1 MPMTVLR
8 MQVLKACR
16 HLLSEQNRDP
26 YAPAYGC
33 FDRRYWGWKLA
44 DFPDATFQRNVYPLS
59 WLLRNPDPDFSIS
72 SDFLTEAVKAGLSYT
87 SDIQHPN
94 GSFDQAFPWEQS
106 FGATAFLLHPLLE
119 AYRAVGSGCTTEF
132 RGKIEDCLRRAAEFL
147 CRHEELH
154 GRISN
159 HIAGAALSLLHCG
172 NHFAELRY
180 RERAVSL
187 LEGLLKD
194 QSEEGWFPEYGGADP
209 GYQTLCLHYLAG
221 IYRLRPDDRLRKA
234 LVRSV
239 EFLSWFAHPD
249 GSFGGEYG
257 SRRTAVFYPGGLA
270 VLAPEIP
277 LARTLLGYM
286 MGSIA
291 EGRTVTLD
299 DVDTANIAPL
309 LENYLTVVDMGS
321 IAREDGKTLL
331 PCQTDDARR
340 DFAEAGIYVRGTAR
354 YFALFGASNGGTLK
368 VFNRGERKAIWN
380 DGGYVGQTPSGKY
393 VTTQVTDL
401 DRTRTL
407 TEDGIGLET
416 AFYLMPRT
424 FPTPAA
430 FLLLRLMNLT
440 VMRSIRLGNWIKKR
454 LVRLL
459 MTGNHPV
466 PLKLTKTVKFGSE
479 TITVTDRIHGP
490 LELRWLEHGQPF
502 VAIHMASARYFEG
515 ASGNA
520 TWVPRRIDVD
530 ALRRSG
536 ECENQ
541 FKI

>member
-8 MQVLKACR
+8 MQVWKACR

-72 SDFLTEAVKAGLSYT
+72 SDILTEAVKAGLSYT

-119 AYRAVGSGCTTEF
+119 AYRAVEPGCTVEF
-132 RGKIEDCLRRAAEFL
+132 RGKIESSLRRAAEFL
-147 CRHEELH
+147 CRHDELH

-172 NHFAELRY
+172 NHFSEPRY

-187 LEGLLKD
+187 LEELLEN

-221 IYRLRPDDRLRKA
+221 VNRLRPDERLRKA
-234 LVRSV
+234 LERSV

-277 LARTLLGYM
+277 LARTLLSYM

-291 EGRTVTLD
+291 EGHTVTLD
-299 DVDTANIAPL
+299 DVDAANIAPL
-309 LENYLTVVDMGS
+309 LENYLTAVDMGS
-321 IAREDGKTLL
+321 IDPEDGKTLL
-331 PCQTDDARR
+331 PCQAGEARR
-340 DFAEAGIYVRGTAR
+340 DYTAAGIYARGTAR
-354 YFALFGASNGGTLK
+354 YYALFGASNGGVLK
-368 VFNRGERKAIWN
+368 VFDRRERKAIWN
-380 DGGYVGQTPSGKY
+380 DGGYVGETAEGAY
-393 VTTQVTDL
+393 ITTQVTDPN
-401 DRTRTL
+401 RSCTL
-407 TEDGIGLET
+407 TEDSIGLET
-416 AFYLMPRT
+416 VFCLMPRSL
-424 FPTPAA
+424 PAPEA

-440 VMRSIRLGNWIKKR
+440 VMRSIRFGNWIKKR

-459 MTGNHPV
+459 MTGNQSTPF
-466 PLKLTKTVKFGSE
+466 KLVRTVRFGSE
-479 TITVTDRIHGP
+479 TITVRDRIMGHR
-490 LELRWLEHGQPF
+490 ELRWLEYGRPF

-515 ASGNA
+515 ASRNA
-520 TWVPRRIDVD
+520 TWAPRRIDVN
-530 ALRRSG
+530 ALHRSG
-536 ECENQ
+536 EFENQ
-541 FKI
+541 FQI